1 MKSFLDKL
9 NVNSFDVKLKYNK
22 LPLND
27 FLDSL
32 VGLKYMTNYHVYK
45 TIRKYRNQ
53 ILANKETINNFL
65 LKFKRVDFEI
75 KMSQQFNRNYFYGI
89 ESFETVTTFDNTCDE
104 YNTYNNLNFSMYG
117 GLISIKIPCRNY
129 VINNI

>member
-22 LPLND
+22 LPLNE
-27 FLDSL
+27 FVDSL
-32 VGLKYMTNYHVYK
+32 VGLMYVSNYSVYK

-75 KMSQQFNRNYFYGI
+75 EISQQFNENYFYGK
-89 ESFETVTTFDNTCDE
+89 ESFETVTTFNI
-104 YNTYNNLNFSMYG
+104 TYNKLNFTMYY
-117 GLISIKIPCRNY
+117 GLISIKIPYRYYGIN
-129 VINNI
+129 VI